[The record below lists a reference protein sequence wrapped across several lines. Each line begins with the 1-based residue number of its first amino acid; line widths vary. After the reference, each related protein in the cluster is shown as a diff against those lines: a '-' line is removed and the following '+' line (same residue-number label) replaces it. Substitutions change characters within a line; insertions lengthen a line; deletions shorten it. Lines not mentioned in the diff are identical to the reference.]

1 MRHWLTL
8 VTLGLSTV
16 VALPARAE
24 PDEGAKLVA
33 RELMAKGRAQR
44 DTKDFQGALA
54 SFSKAHAIMH
64 VPTTLVEAA
73 RARADA
79 GLLLEALELLHQL
92 QDMAAKPGEPA
103 PFAKARADAQQLGS
117 ELEGRVPSL
126 SIDLGGSPRAAA
138 TKLWIDGISRPDCV
152 STCRVNPGRH
162 LVLARAPAAQ
172 AEEQIEINEREAQ
185 QLELVFSPDPPSI
198 AATGVARSPAASPP
212 GDVGAPRP
220 RVSTL
225 TWTLGGVALAGLAA
239 GTVLGLSTVSR
250 RNELRQQCAP
260 SCDPRDVEDVRRRA
274 IFTNVSLG
282 VGVAAAALA
291 VTSYVLGRPQAQASD
306 TARKPTRFSVAAAPD
321 PQARGGYVAL
331 GGSF

>member
-1 MRHWLTL
+1 
-8 VTLGLSTV
+8 
-16 VALPARAE
+16 
-24 PDEGAKLVA
+24 
-33 RELMAKGRAQR
+33 
-44 DTKDFQGALA
+44 
-54 SFSKAHAIMH
+54 
-64 VPTTLVEAA
+64 
-73 RARADA
+73 
-79 GLLLEALELLHQL
+79 
-92 QDMAAKPGEPA
+92 
-103 PFAKARADAQQLGS
+103 
-117 ELEGRVPSL
+117 
-126 SIDLGGSPRAAA
+126 
-138 TKLWIDGISRPDCV
+138 
-152 STCRVNPGRH
+152 VNPGRH

-185 QLELVFSPDPPSI
+185 QLELVFSPDPPAN
-198 AATGVARSPAASPP
+198 AATGVARSPAAPPPP

-225 TWTLGGVALAGLAA
+225 TWTLGGVAVAGLGA

-260 SCDPRDVEDVRRRA
+260 SCAPGDVEDVRRRA
-274 IFTNVSLG
+274 IFTNLSLG